1 MHGELCECMGVVE
14 YIGRERERKND
25 VKEWNGKRK
34 KQYEMYNRMHIEH
47 KQMSTWND
55 VKQHVYDFIK

>member
-25 VKEWNGKRK
+25 VKECYIVTGPLHHNEQKLPGS
-34 KQYEMYNRMHIEH
+34 QIHLTFIE
-47 KQMSTWND
+47 SYRNAIG
-55 VKQHVYDFIK
+55 VA